1 MYNKLFI
8 LKHCMTNH
16 QVDINC
22 NVNLK
27 IWFIS
32 IIINNRSILFQAINN
47 LSISRLKFYEYF
59 FYFYENY
66 CNNNFTK
73 KSQVT

>member
-32 IIINNRSILFQAINN
+32 IIINGRSILFQAIND
-47 LSISRLKFYEYF
+47 LSLMSIKFSQKAAMSIYQLYF
-59 FYFYENY
+59 LLFLY
-66 CNNNFTK
+66 
-73 KSQVT
+73 